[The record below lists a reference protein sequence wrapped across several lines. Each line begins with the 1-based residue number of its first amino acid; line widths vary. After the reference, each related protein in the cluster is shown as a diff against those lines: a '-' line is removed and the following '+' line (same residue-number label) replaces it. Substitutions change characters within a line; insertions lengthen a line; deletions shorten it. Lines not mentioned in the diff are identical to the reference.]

1 VGVEPDQERT
11 VSYKDYY
18 EVLGVSRGASKDD
31 VQGAFRKLARKF
43 HPDVSK
49 EPRAEDRFK
58 EINEAYEVLKDDDKR
73 RLYDKYGPAWKA
85 ISEGRQPPPGTDDVR
100 FDFGGMGGQ
109 GFDAGDLGSI
119 FEQFFAQQ
127 QAGQGFRGGNFG
139 GPGVG
144 GIPGAGFGGRAR
156 RGPARGKDVEATLE
170 LRIDEAWKGGP
181 RELGVRD
188 DSGNVQKLTVKIP
201 AGVRDG
207 QKIRLKEK
215 GQRGPMGGP
224 AGDLLLEV
232 KLHPDERFRFENE
245 ELHTTVSVAPWEAAL
260 GASVEVPTLEG
271 EVRLKIPAGSSSG
284 RQIRLRGKGYPRADG
299 ERGDLFAIVQIRV
312 PAELTE
318 REKELFEELAKVST
332 FQAR

>member
-1 VGVEPDQERT
+1 

-18 EVLGVSRGASKDD
+18 EVLGVSRSASKDD
-31 VQGAFRKLARKF
+31 VQSAFRKLARKF

-49 EPRAEDRFK
+49 EPKAEDRFK
-58 EINEAYEVLKDDDKR
+58 EINEAYEVLKDEDKR

-85 ISEGRQPPPGTDDVR
+85 ISEGRQPPPGMDDIR

-109 GFDAGDLGSI
+109 GFEAGDLGSV

-127 QAGQGFRGGNFG
+127 QGGFG
-139 GPGVG
+139 GFGRAGVG
-144 GIPGAGFGGRAR
+144 GMPGAGVGGRGR
-156 RGPARGKDVEATLE
+156 RGPSRGKDVEATLE

-188 DSGNVQKLTVKIP
+188 DGGNVQKLTVKIP

-207 QKIRLKEK
+207 QKIRLKDK

-224 AGDLLLEV
+224 SGDLLLEV
-232 KLHPDERFRFENE
+232 KLHPDDRFRFEGE
-245 ELHTTVSVAPWEAAL
+245 DLHTTVSVAPWEAAL

-299 ERGDLFAIVQIRV
+299 ERGDLFATVQIRV
-312 PAELTE
+312 PSELTD
-318 REKELFEELAKVST
+318 REKELFEELAKVSA
-332 FQAR
+332 FKAR